1 MHQAKLGLLR
11 WLSGKKFA
19 WQCQRPGD
27 RVSIPGSGRS
37 PGEGNGNLLQYSC
50 ILGGKNPVERGA
62 RWATVHGVAKRQTQ
76 VSARTV
82 TRLHPLYNS
91 LVKGSRH
98 NWACTMQS
106 YHNII
111 DYISCAVHY
120 VRVIYLFCNWW
131 FMLLNPFPYFIHS
144 PSSSPLATMYSI
156 CPVYDCFVLFVHFFV
171 FLYSM

>member
-111 DYISCAVHY
+111 DYISCATHY
-120 VRVIYLFCNWW
+120 IPTPSFKLGDLFSYYWIVKVLMYLG
-131 FMLLNPFPYFIHS
+131 
-144 PSSSPLATMYSI
+144 SSPTLTIYSVSLW
-156 CPVYDCFVLFVHFFV
+156 PAFLF
-171 FLYSM
+171 S